1 MLILQPARLAVSI
14 IISVVHRDTSFLVY
28 IFYLCVIIELM
39 KIIRASV
46 LGFCFGVRRAVE
58 LAEKALAENTDKTV
72 YSLGPLIHNEN
83 ALKALGEKGLVT
95 VDEER
100 VGEIPP
106 ESVVIIRAH
115 GVAPSV
121 TDALESKKCKI
132 IDATCPRVKAS
143 QKMVERYSSENDY
156 VVLTGDRN
164 HGEVIG
170 IAGYAGENFS
180 QIQNYKE
187 AEAFSI
193 EQSESKNVI
202 LLSQT
207 TYSPV
212 EFSKIEKLFRSR
224 FKNIAVMN
232 TICPATNER
241 QEALLELCK
250 KVEGILV
257 IGGKNSANTRRLY
270 QTAAANCPHAAHIQ
284 TASEI
289 PEDFR
294 KLSTVGITAGASTP
308 DGIIDDIE
316 KSLCP

>member
-1 MLILQPARLAVSI
+1 M
-14 IISVVHRDTSFLVY
+14 
-28 IFYLCVIIELM
+28 E
-39 KIIRASV
+39 IIRASV

-83 ALKALGEKGLVT
+83 ALRALSEKGLIT

-106 ESVVIIRAH
+106 DSVVIIRAH
-115 GVAPSV
+115 GVAPCV
-121 TDALESKKCKI
+121 TDVLEAKKCKI

-170 IAGYAGENFS
+170 IAGYAGENFA
-180 QIQNYKE
+180 QLQDYTE
-187 AEAFSI
+187 AESFNI
-193 EQSESKNVI
+193 PDSEKTNVI

-207 TYSPV
+207 TYSPK
-212 EFSKIEKLFRSR
+212 EFEKIEKLFRAR

-241 QEALLELCK
+241 QEALLELCS
-250 KVEGILV
+250 KVEGVIV
-257 IGGKNSANTRRLY
+257 IGGKNSANTKRLY
-270 QTAAANCPHAAHIQ
+270 QTAAASCNHAVHIQ
-284 TASEI
+284 SAADI
-289 PEDFR
+289 PREFF
-294 KLSTVGITAGASTP
+294 KLNKIGITAGASTP
-308 DGIIDDIE
+308 DEIIE
-316 KSLCP
+316 EVESSLKAGVAGGV

>member
-1 MLILQPARLAVSI
+1 
-14 IISVVHRDTSFLVY
+14 
-28 IFYLCVIIELM
+28 M

-58 LAEKALAENTDKTV
+58 LAERALAENPDKTV

-83 ALKALGEKGLVT
+83 ALRALEEKGLHIL
-95 VDEER
+95 EESDIAELQE
-100 VGEIPP
+100 G
-106 ESVVIIRAH
+106 SVVIIRAH

-121 TDALESKKCKI
+121 TDALEKRACRI

-180 QIQNYKE
+180 QLQDFAE
-187 AEAFSI
+187 AEKFEIAGA
-193 EQSESKNVI
+193 SEKNVI

-207 TYSPV
+207 TYSPK
-212 EFSKIEKLFRSR
+212 EFEKIENLFRSKFR
-224 FKNIAVMN
+224 NLAVMN

-241 QEALLELCK
+241 QQALLELCS
-250 KVEGILV
+250 KVEGVLV
-257 IGGKNSANTRRLY
+257 IGGKTSANTKRLY
-270 QTAAANCPHAAHIQ
+270 QTAAENCNHAAHIQ
-284 TASEI
+284 SAADI
-289 PEDFR
+289 PEEFL
-294 KLSTVGITAGASTP
+294 KLKTIGLTAGASTP
-308 DGIIDDIE
+308 DEIIE
-316 KSLCP
+316 KVERAFL

>member
-1 MLILQPARLAVSI
+1 
-14 IISVVHRDTSFLVY
+14 
-28 IFYLCVIIELM
+28 M

-58 LAEKALAENTDKTV
+58 LAEMALAENSDKTV

-83 ALKALGEKGLVT
+83 ALRALGEKGLHA
-95 VDEER
+95 VDESNIS
-100 VGEIPP
+100 EIPDG
-106 ESVVIIRAH
+106 SVVIIRAH

-121 TDALESKKCKI
+121 TNALEDNNCKI

-180 QIQNYKE
+180 QLQDFEE
-187 AEAFSI
+187 AKDFEIAD
-193 EQSESKNVI
+193 EENKNVI

-207 TYSPV
+207 TYSPK
-212 EFSKIEKLFRSR
+212 EFEKIESLFKTKFR
-224 FKNIAVMN
+224 NLAVMN

-241 QEALLELCK
+241 QQALIELCSE
-250 KVEGILV
+250 VDGVLV
-257 IGGKNSANTRRLY
+257 VGGKNSANTKRLY
-270 QTAAANCPHAAHIQ
+270 QTAEANCPKAAHIQ
-284 TASEI
+284 SAADI
-289 PEDFR
+289 PQEFFN
-294 KLSTVGITAGASTP
+294 LSRIGITAGASTP
-308 DGIIDDIE
+308 DEIILE
-316 KSLCP
+316 VEQSLKAGVAGGV

>member
-1 MLILQPARLAVSI
+1 M
-14 IISVVHRDTSFLVY
+14 
-28 IFYLCVIIELM
+28 E
-39 KIIRASV
+39 IIRASV

-83 ALKALGEKGLVT
+83 ALRALSEKGLIT

-106 ESVVIIRAH
+106 DSVVIIRAH

-121 TDALESKKCKI
+121 TDVLESKNCKI

-180 QIQNYKE
+180 QIQDYTE
-187 AEAFSI
+187 AESFNIPDSD
-193 EQSESKNVI
+193 KTNVI

-207 TYSPV
+207 TYSPK
-212 EFSKIEKLFRSR
+212 EFEKIEKLFRAR
-224 FKNIAVMN
+224 FKNLAVMN

-241 QEALLELCK
+241 QQALLELCS
-250 KVEGILV
+250 KVDGVIV
-257 IGGKNSANTRRLY
+257 IGGKNSANTKRLY
-270 QTAAANCPHAAHIQ
+270 QTAAANCKQAVHVQ
-284 TASEI
+284 TASDI
-289 PEDFR
+289 PSEFYN
-294 KLSTVGITAGASTP
+294 LNSIGITAGASTP
-308 DGIIDDIE
+308 DSIIDEVE
-316 KSLCP
+316 KFLKAGVAEQPVVPSSFGGRA